1 MIEFRDQLGLWRALQ
16 QYRVEGRLYTL
27 RACSSVT
34 VLGHNSETVVRGG
47 DGVMDWFEVT
57 VARERSKTVS
67 MQCSAAVQGGGMLN
81 NCQVYKVSQ
90 NVEEQHEAV
99 KVNWSNSN
107 TMVFNMQG
115 FFGVQ
120 HSD

>member
-57 VARERSKTVS
+57 VARERSKTTTGDGPTDCGEGCNGPLTGLEREENAPTVVS
-67 MQCSAAVQGGGMLN
+67 C
-81 NCQVYKVSQ
+81 
-90 NVEEQHEAV
+90 NVRFLASRSV
-99 KVNWSNSN
+99 C
-107 TMVFNMQG
+107 
-115 FFGVQ
+115 
-120 HSD
+120 